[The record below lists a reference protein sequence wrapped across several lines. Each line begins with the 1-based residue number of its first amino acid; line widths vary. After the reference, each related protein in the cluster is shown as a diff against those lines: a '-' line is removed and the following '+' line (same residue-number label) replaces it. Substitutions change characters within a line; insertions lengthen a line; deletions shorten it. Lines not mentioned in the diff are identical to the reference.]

1 MASIRNFYSTL
12 ILLDGWKRYCLA
24 FVLGII
30 ASFAQPP
37 YGWFGLLW
45 LCLPTLVALLD
56 SAALGHSGRAVAKR
70 MFATGWMFAFGFFL
84 LTFYWLGA
92 AFLVEAEKFAW
103 AMPLA
108 ILVLPAGLALFWAAA
123 MAALAPVWS
132 DHWKRI
138 IWLSLALSVTEWIR
152 GFIFT
157 GLPWG
162 GFGFSLSSMDLTMQ
176 ALALTGPDLMTL
188 WALLLF
194 TVPVIFMAHENV
206 SRRALVYLVLVMI
219 LFGGQLVYG
228 FVRLNDAE
236 KKATISKG
244 PVIRLVQPNI
254 PQTEKWKLEN
264 RSWIFNRLIAMTS
277 QTSKQAPAEDVD
289 LVIWPESAIP
299 FYLMEQPAALTA
311 IAQALP
317 EQSQLMT
324 GALRRKQNS
333 NSDEEVFNSI
343 YWLGPD
349 GAVRG
354 AYDKTHLVPFGEY
367 LPMQSWLEAI
377 GLEQLTRLKG
387 GFTQGRSRNLFKS
400 DDFGSILPLICYEIA
415 FASEVS
421 DYKQRPDW
429 ILTVTNDAWFGPS
442 IGPRQHLFMA
452 RMRAVELG
460 LPVVRVA
467 NTGISAIIDFK
478 GRVIAKIP
486 LEQTGILQKNLPD
499 KRSDTLFASVGN
511 GPFGAIWL
519 FLLIILIFLRRKV

>member
-1 MASIRNFYSTL
+1 MASIRHLYSSL
-12 ILLDGWKRYCLA
+12 VLLDGWKRYCLA
-24 FVLGII
+24 FLLGVI

-45 LCLPTLVALLD
+45 FCLPILVALLD
-56 SAALGHSGRAVAKR
+56 SASLGHNGRAVAKR

-108 ILVLPAGLALFWAAA
+108 ILVLPAGLAIFWAAA
-123 MAALAPVWS
+123 MAALALVWS
-132 DHWKRI
+132 DHWTRV
-138 IWLSLALSVTEWIR
+138 IWFALSLSIMEWIR
-152 GFIFT
+152 GFVFT

-162 GFGFSLSSMDLTMQ
+162 GFGFSLASNDLTMQ
-176 ALALTGPDLMTL
+176 ALSLTGPDLLTL

-194 TVPVIFMAHENV
+194 TLPVIWIAQEHV
-206 SRRALVYLVLVMI
+206 SRKALGYTVLISAI
-219 LFGGQLVYG
+219 LAVQILYG
-228 FVRLNDAE
+228 FMRLQNE
-236 KKATISKG
+236 GSKPLQSEG
-244 PVIRLVQPNI
+244 QILRLVQPNI
-254 PQTEKWKLEN
+254 PQSEKWKLEN
-264 RSWIFNRLIAMTS
+264 RSWIFNRLVAMTS
-277 QTSKQAPAEDVD
+277 QTSEQAPADEVD

-299 FYLMEQPAALTA
+299 FYLMEQPAALAA

-317 EQSQLMT
+317 GQSQLMT
-324 GALRRKQNS
+324 GALRREQSTKG
-333 NSDEEVFNSI
+333 EENVFNSI
-343 YWLGPD
+343 YWLGAD

-367 LPMQSWLEAI
+367 LPMQSVLEAI

-387 GFTQGRSRNLFKS
+387 GFTPGRNRNLLGTDK
-400 DDFGSILPLICYEIA
+400 FGSVLPLICYEIA
-415 FASEVS
+415 FAGEVAS
-421 DYKQRPDW
+421 YVARPDW

-442 IGPRQHLFMA
+442 IGPYQHLFMA

-478 GRVIAKIP
+478 GQVIAQIP
-486 LEQTGILQKNLPD
+486 LEQTGILQMKLPD
-499 KRSDTLFASVGN
+499 DRAKTLFSIVGN
-511 GPFGAIWL
+511 GLFSAIWL

>member
-1 MASIRNFYSTL
+1 MASIRHFYSSL

-24 FVLGII
+24 FFLGIV

-45 LCLPTLVALLD
+45 LCLPMLVALLD
-56 SAALGHSGRAVAKR
+56 SASLGHSGRTVAKR

-108 ILVLPAGLALFWAAA
+108 ILILPAGLALFWAAA
-123 MAALAPVWS
+123 VAALAPVWS
-132 DHWKRI
+132 DHWTRI
-138 IWLSLALSVTEWIR
+138 IWFALSLSAMEWIR
-152 GFIFT
+152 SFVLT

-162 GFGFSLSSMDLTMQ
+162 GFGFSLSSLDLTMQ
-176 ALALTGPDLMTL
+176 VLALTGPDLMTL

-194 TVPVIFMAHENV
+194 TAPIIWIAQENV
-206 SRRALVYLVLVMI
+206 SQKSLGYTLLVAA
-219 LFGGQLVYG
+219 LFGAQLLYG
-228 FVRLNDAE
+228 FFRLNDEETSLPQSDA
-236 KKATISKG
+236 AI
-244 PVIRLVQPNI
+244 IRLVQPNI

-277 QTSKQAPAEDVD
+277 QSNEQAIAEDVD
-289 LVIWPESAIP
+289 LVIWPESALP
-299 FYLMEQPAALTA
+299 FYLMEQPAALAA

-317 EQSQLMT
+317 GQSQLMT
-324 GALRRKQNS
+324 GALRREQNS
-333 NSDEEVFNSI
+333 NGEEDVFNSI
-343 YWLGPD
+343 YWLGSD
-349 GAVRG
+349 GAVRS

-387 GFTQGRSRNLFKS
+387 GFTPGKNRNLFET
-400 DDFGSILPLICYEIA
+400 DGFGSVLPLICYEIA

-421 DYKQRPDW
+421 DYKKRPDW

-442 IGPRQHLFMA
+442 IGPYQHLFMA

-486 LEQTGILQKNLPD
+486 LEQTGILQTNLPN
-499 KRSDTLFASVGN
+499 KRTETLFASVGN
-511 GPFGAIWL
+511 GLFGAIWL
-519 FLLIILIFLRRKV
+519 FLLLILYFLRRKV